1 MICDSQPNFTKG
13 KLCLTSLVAFYDGV
27 TASVDKGRATDV
39 IYLNLCKAFGTDLH
53 HILICKLEIDY
64 SVDKELVKRSQAEGC
79 GSMPRWRPVTS
90 SVPQGSFSGLVLFN
104 IFISDIGDGI
114 KCALSKFADDTELNG
129 TAVTEGSDTIQRE
142 LNKLQRWSTVNNI
155 MRFSITK

>member
-1 MICDSQPNFTKG
+1 MDE
-13 KLCLTSLVAFYDGV
+13 
-27 TASVDKGRATDV
+27 GRAADV

-79 GSMPRWRPVTS
+79 GSMPRWRLVTS
-90 SVPQGSFSGLVLFN
+90 SVPQGSFSRLVLFN

-129 TAVTEGSDTIQRE
+129 TAVTEGSDTIQRDIG
-142 LNKLQRWSTVNNI
+142 KLPSSFCPHPSSALTSSLLVWADSQTQPNGREHLVNPRGI
-155 MRFSITK
+155 FPTGC